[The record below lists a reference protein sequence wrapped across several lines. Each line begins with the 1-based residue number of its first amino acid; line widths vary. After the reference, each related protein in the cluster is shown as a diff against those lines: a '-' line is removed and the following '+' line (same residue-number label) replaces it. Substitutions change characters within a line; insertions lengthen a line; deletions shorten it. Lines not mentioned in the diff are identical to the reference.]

1 MRYFIELSYN
11 GTQYHGWQIQAN
23 AHTVQQEINNAL
35 IKLLRAPVS
44 STGSG
49 RTDTGVHALQQY
61 LMFNWEEEFDIPHL
75 LFRLNNSLPKDI
87 AIHRIIP
94 VGEKAHVR
102 FDATHRTY
110 HYVIARKKMAHHE
123 KLSTSFYH
131 PLKVELMQ
139 EACTMLVANRDF
151 QSFSL
156 VNTAAKTFICD
167 IEYAHWTQRNDWLIF
182 EIKANRFL
190 RGMVRAIVGT
200 MLKIGRERMSLEQF
214 QAVIDSKDRK
224 QAAMAAPP
232 DGLYLTH
239 VDYPDT
245 VIPPPPESPL
255 HRLPILYS

>member
-1 MRYFIELSYN
+1 MRYFLELSYN
-11 GTQYHGWQIQAN
+11 GTNYHGWQVQAN
-23 AHTVQQEINNAL
+23 AHTVQAEINTAL
-35 IKLLRAPVS
+35 TKLLRSPIS
-44 STGSG
+44 SLGSG

-61 LMFNWEEEFDIPHL
+61 LMFDWEEEFDLPLL
-75 LFRLNNSLPKDI
+75 LFKLNNSLPKDI
-87 AIHRIIP
+87 AIHRIFP
-94 VGEKAHVR
+94 VHDKAHVR
-102 FDATHRTY
+102 FDATYRTY

-131 PLKVELMQ
+131 PLNLDLMQ
-139 EACTMLVANRDF
+139 EACSVLVANRDF

-167 IEYAHWTQRNDWLIF
+167 IEYAHWTQRGDWLIF

-200 MLKIGRERMSLEQF
+200 MLKIGRERMPLEHF
-214 QAVIDSKDRK
+214 QVVIDSKDRK

-239 VDYPDT
+239 VDYPES
-245 VIPPPPESPL
+245 VVPPSNESPL
-255 HRLPILYS
+255 NRLPILYT